1 MNDFSREQTNNF
13 SRERAKRND
22 RAHRDT
28 SIQNP
33 RRDLYVKEQA
43 SERANDRAPLE
54 LGGSTTAA
62 FYAGSLYFK
71 EAIKIKMELL
81 GTMKSYLVRKNEISI
96 GDISLQSSKFKMT
109 KYAVPG
115 AIFSPSFQQN

>member
-1 MNDFSREQTNNF
+1 MAQ
-13 SRERAKRND
+13 
-22 RAHRDT
+22 
-28 SIQNP
+28 
-33 RRDLYVKEQA
+33 
-43 SERANDRAPLE
+43 
-54 LGGSTTAA
+54 TTAA
-62 FYAGSLYFK
+62 FYAGSLYFQ

-81 GTMKSYLVRKNEISI
+81 GTMKSYLVRKNEISM

>member
-54 LGGSTTAA
+54 LGGSTT
-62 FYAGSLYFK
+62 
-71 EAIKIKMELL
+71 
-81 GTMKSYLVRKNEISI
+81 TN
-96 GDISLQSSKFKMT
+96 FKMT
-109 KYAVPG
+109 MKISKPES
-115 AIFSPSFQQN
+115 IPQFDKMTLN